1 MEKTNNGTDQND
13 YNKFLKVC
21 FMHLKNG
28 NKLELKKSIETNNLM
43 KTIKIIMISL
53 FLTANLINAQD
64 TLYVYKA
71 GAIDFKSVVAEVDSI
86 TFNNPYSGNAVLTIQ
101 DGTSWTF
108 GNPSLTNVQGAV
120 VNVYTDLTSITN
132 NTPEY
137 TASSDVNGIAKFN
150 NLPARSYFITVKK
163 SDLSNTI
170 NGYVIAG
177 IFQNENDINLW
188 AKQSGAVIG
197 GYKFVDLNGDGV
209 INNRDTGYYSISIV
223 NMQVVTSTIIIG
235 K

>member
-1 MEKTNNGTDQND
+1 
-13 YNKFLKVC
+13 
-21 FMHLKNG
+21 MHLQIG
-28 NKLELKKSIETNNLM
+28 NKLELNKFIKTKNIM
-43 KTIKIIMISL
+43 KTIKIMLIAL

-71 GAIDFKSVVAEVDSI
+71 GAVDFKSVVAEVDSI

-101 DGTSWTF
+101 DGTSWTA
-108 GNPSLTNVQGAV
+108 GNPTLTNVQGAI

-137 TASSDVNGIAKFN
+137 TANSDVNGLAKFN
-150 NLPARSYFITVKK
+150 KLPARSYFITVKK
-163 SDLSNTI
+163 GDLSNTI

-177 IFQNENDINLW
+177 IFQNENDINSW
-188 AKQSGAVIG
+188 AKQSGAAIG

-209 INNRDTGYYSISIV
+209 INSLDTGNYSISIV
-223 NMQVVTSTIIIG
+223 NMQVVTSSIVIG